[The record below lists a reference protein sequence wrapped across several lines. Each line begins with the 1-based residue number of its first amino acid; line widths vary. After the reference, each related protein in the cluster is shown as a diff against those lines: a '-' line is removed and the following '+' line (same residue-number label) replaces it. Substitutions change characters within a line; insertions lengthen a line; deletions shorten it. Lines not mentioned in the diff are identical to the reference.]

1 MASGGRSGQIS
12 RRHFMAALGSGAAVL
27 AGSPSGRAPWAQT
40 AGRPRVPYGVQ
51 SGEVGADRAVVWSAT
66 DRPAR
71 MLVEWSTTER
81 FVDARRLMGPAA
93 LPETGF
99 AAKAVLTDL
108 PAGADVFYRVTFQ
121 DLGDLKSASEPVTG
135 RLRTAPAEARNVS
148 FTWSGDTA
156 GQGWGI
162 NIEWGG
168 MKIYEA
174 MRRLEPDFFVHS
186 GDMIYADNPIAAQVA
201 LPGGGTWRN
210 LVIPEKAKVAES
222 LDEFRGNYKYNLM
235 DEHVRRFNAHVAQY
249 VQWDDHE
256 VTNNWFHERL
266 LEDPRYTVRSAALL
280 AARAKR
286 AMFEFTPLVG
296 HADEEDRV
304 YRAVRRGPL
313 LDLFMLDMRSYRGP
327 NTEGRQAE
335 MTDESRILGQG
346 QAAWL
351 KRALLASGATWK
363 VIAADMPLGLIVYHD
378 AGRKWGVE
386 AIAQGDGPPLGR
398 ELEIADLLRFIKHND
413 VRNVVWITA
422 DVHYCATHRYDPARA
437 RFTDFTRLL
446 RVRVRTAPRRRFRSQ
461 RARPDLRSRG
471 GLHAEPK
478 RAGEH
483 AAHRG
488 RPVLRPRGHRRPHAG
503 HDGEPSRRERHRAP
517 PARAA
522 SRVGRASPV
531 CGVEGGPDAAA
542 PLPRL
547 RGAGCSTNRGL
558 AARPA

>member
-1 MASGGRSGQIS
+1 MGSGGRSGQIS
-12 RRHFMAALGSGAAVL
+12 RRHFTAALGSGAAFA
-27 AGSPSGRAPWAQT
+27 AGLVPGRAAWAQT
-40 AGRPRVPYGVQ
+40 AGRPGVPYGVQ

-81 FVDARRLMGPAA
+81 FADARRLMGPAA

-108 PAGADVFYRVTFQ
+108 PPGADVFYRVTFQ
-121 DLGDLKSASEPVTG
+121 DLGDLRSASEPVAG

-162 NIEWGG
+162 NPEWGG
-168 MKIYEA
+168 MKIYET

-222 LDEFRGNYKYNLM
+222 LDEFRGNYKYNLL

-256 VTNNWFHERL
+256 VTNNWFPERL
-266 LEDPRYTVRSAALL
+266 LEDPRYAVKSAALL

-296 HADEEDRV
+296 HPDEEDRV
-304 YRAVRRGPL
+304 YRVVRRGPL

-327 NTEGRQAE
+327 NTEGRQPE
-335 MTDESRILGQG
+335 MTDESRLLGRG
-346 QAAWL
+346 QVAWL

-386 AIAQGDGPPLGR
+386 AVAQGDGPPLGR

-422 DVHYCATHRYDPARA
+422 DVHYCATHRYEPARA
-437 RFTDFTRLL
+437 RFTDFTAFYEFVSGPLHAGGFGPNELDPTFGPEVVFTRNPGG
-446 RVRVRTAPRRRFRSQ
+446 RANAP
-461 RARPDLRSRG
+461 PTEG
-471 GLHAEPK
+471 GLYFGHVAIDGRT
-478 RAGEH
+478 RAMTVS
-483 AAHRG
+483 HRDVSG
-488 RPVLRPRGHRRPHAG
+488 TVLHRL
-503 HDGEPSRRERHRAP
+503 ELP
-517 PARAA
+517 PA
-522 SRVGRASPV
+522 
-531 CGVEGGPDAAA
+531 
-542 PLPRL
+542 
-547 RGAGCSTNRGL
+547 
-558 AARPA
+558 